1 MKNLLVI
8 VDFQNDFIN
17 GSLGFEKAK
26 SLEPIIL
33 EKYEKYLK
41 NNDDIIFTF
50 DLHYDNYLD
59 TLEGQ
64 KLPIKHCINETY
76 GAKAYKKFD
85 DLAKNHLCFYKN
97 TFGSLELG
105 NYLANKDYAN
115 IEIVGLV
122 SNICVLSNA
131 IIIKAAKPNTRIF
144 IDKNATASC
153 DEDLHNKALDI
164 LKNLHIDI
172 I

>member
-8 VDFQNDFIN
+8 VDFQNDFVN
-17 GSLGFEKAK
+17 GALGFKKAK
-26 SLEPIIL
+26 DIENVIY

-41 NNDDIIFTF
+41 NDDKIIFTF
-50 DLHYDNYLD
+50 DFHDDDYLNSV
-59 TLEGQ
+59 EGQ
-64 KLPIKHCINETY
+64 NLPIKHCIKDSF
-76 GAKAYKKFD
+76 GAKLYGKLD
-85 DLAKNHLCFYKN
+85 GLYKNHKCFYKN

-105 NYLANKDYAN
+105 NYLINKNYKN

-122 SNICVLSNA
+122 SNICVLANA
-131 IIIKAAKPNTRIF
+131 VIIKSALPNANIL
-144 IDKNATASC
+144 IDKNATASY

-164 LKNLHIDI
+164 LKNLHINI